1 MNNHPNT
8 HLLQSS
14 EMEYTQFL
22 SDFESALNTN
32 MSFNELLKIH
42 FKDHHVN
49 SIIFSEKTTY
59 DTSVYRR
66 VQKQGYIPK
75 MKTLITICSA
85 FNLSHHDAATLLA
98 SLGRTFNRR
107 NKIHHAYFHILVYHR
122 GKTVHEVNAVL
133 QSFGVEAKYF
143 LGVHTNA

>member
-1 MNNHPNT
+1 MERAANLMNNHPYT

-14 EMEYTQFL
+14 ETEYTQFL

-32 MSFNELLKIH
+32 MSFDELLKIH

-49 SIIFSEKTTY
+49 SIMFSEKTTY

-75 MKTLITICSA
+75 
-85 FNLSHHDAATLLA
+85 
-98 SLGRTFNRR
+98 
-107 NKIHHAYFHILVYHR
+107 
-122 GKTVHEVNAVL
+122 
-133 QSFGVEAKYF
+133 
-143 LGVHTNA
+143 